1 MAAAWETKHPHVILK
16 FETAALCTAGLA
28 KLNGPKRQRPRW
40 TVQALDALRLKL
52 FYAEPKTTHHFRL
65 CVVEPYVGKDT
76 CAILEPDKAD
86 AAEAAATAADAGPGA
101 GAAANDSAA
110 SVPASGGP
118 GTEVHLVVEET
129 LHAHC
134 AHASEQFGTNEV
146 ALLSSTSLAKS
157 SMIASLPG

>member
-1 MAAAWETKHPHVILK
+1 M
-16 FETAALCTAGLA
+16 
-28 KLNGPKRQRPRW
+28 
-40 TVQALDALRLKL
+40 

-110 SVPASGGP
+110 SVPASCGP
-118 GTEVHLVVEET
+118 GTEGPDSAQALGGPPAAVLMARALMLVELKPEFSKST
-129 LHAHC
+129 LAEYTFHERLGGGIAGRVLRVTDGRGCVFAGKC
-134 AHASEQFGTNEV
+134 AQPRG
-146 ALLSSTSLAKS
+146 
-157 SMIASLPG
+157 